1 MKKLV
6 SLLLIIITIMA
17 MCSVASAATP
27 SNAVT
32 TDDTLIIACVPY
44 DCSDNVPLE
53 EAFFKLHPET
63 TIEYRIYSEEQFT
76 SLLLN
81 GQCDAD
87 IVIAGYRLTMSM
99 AQKGYSQTLD
109 TIGLAEYQEQLI
121 DLSRLLMYEGKLIGL
136 PFYIVEECFFWDSS
150 VAKKAGVSNPAA
162 DGYWTWE
169 EFAELCRQLPKDTNG
184 DGEPDVYLM
193 YGQALSDCPYLQNV
207 NVDMF
212 LNFNW
217 LHPER
222 SDQFFD
228 EYLDLFRE
236 VLTSTAY
243 LDMYSERKNQCSI
256 IISCS
261 SGINPISW
269 SSTLIPGPAFNE
281 DENYHV
287 GGLVSCVL
295 MKDAQHQELAADFLR
310 SMLSSDALSLCD
322 MERDYYMMGKNP
334 PTRQITNMKDLLPT
348 FTDVN
353 GIQTAY
359 VKAGRR
365 YFTTSYSAGGYTKA
379 QEYRKNVL
387 ATTFPGSS
395 DFHGAVWD
403 NLQDWYLGN
412 ITDEELKENVV
423 YLVQMAMEE

>member
-1 MKKLV
+1 MKRLF
-6 SLLLIIITIMA
+6 SLLLAVCCLCISL
-17 MCSVASAATP
+17 SVVFAETSENTLVVVILDYK
-27 SNAVT
+27 SNAE
-32 TDDTLIIACVPY
+32 
-44 DCSDNVPLE
+44 NVPIE
-53 EAFFKLHPET
+53 EAFFKMHPEA
-63 TIEYRIYSEEQFT
+63 TIEYRLYTTEQFT

-87 IVIAGYRLTMSM
+87 IVIADYPLALSM

-109 TIGLAEYQEQLI
+109 TIGLTEYPEQLI

-136 PFYIVEECFFWDSS
+136 PFYIVEECFFWDSG
-150 VAKKAGVSNPAA
+150 AARKAGVSNPAA

-169 EFAELCRQLPKDTNG
+169 DFAELCRQLPKDTDG

-193 YGQALSDCPYLQNV
+193 YGSALANCPYLQNA

-222 SDQFFD
+222 IDQFFD

-236 VLTSTAY
+236 VLTSDAY
-243 LDMYSERKNQCSI
+243 LNMYSERKNQCSV
-256 IISCS
+256 IISVS
-261 SGINPISW
+261 GGINPLLQSGN
-269 SSTLIPGPAFNE
+269 LIPGPAFSE

-287 GGLVSCVL
+287 GGLISCVL
-295 MKDAQHQELAADFLR
+295 MKNAQHQELAADFLR
-310 SMLSSDALSLCD
+310 GMLSSDALSLCD
-322 MERDYYMMGKNP
+322 IQHDYYMMGQNP
-334 PTRQITNMKDLLPT
+334 PTRRITNMKDLLPT

-365 YFTTSYSAGGYTKA
+365 YFTAAYSVGEYATA

-387 ATTFPGSS
+387 ATTFPGAG
-395 DFHGAVWD
+395 DFHGAVWA